1 MEPES
6 EAEPAKTPTKRHK
19 CAACF
24 KQYKKKDHLIVHMK
38 TSYHSVHQPKCE
50 VCKRH
55 CKSFESLR
63 EHLTGPLR
71 KVHCSTIFS
80 ANGCDLCMKIFDS
93 PDAASEH
100 KEACRLPPPVAI
112 ATLLSHSPGPQNNM
126 SSSTDSRDSKAIAMD
141 CEMVG
146 GGTDGSIDICARVCL
161 IDEEENLVFHA
172 YIRPVIPVTNYRHE
186 VTGLTEEHLQVAI
199 QLEEVQAK
207 IKEILYNGEA
217 VGRLRLN
224 SNKARL
230 LVGHDLEHDLKSLR
244 FSYPDHL
251 LRDTAKY
258 HPLMKTNLV
267 SHSLKYL
274 TQTYLGH
281 TIQAG
286 IHDPYEDAISAMR
299 LYKRMRAQL
308 HKLQG
313 HAFNDTNN
321 HTPSF
326 ISVFELKKHRELEKM
341 SPEELLELSRPN
353 YRCWCLDSMTT
364 IQEESANNPW
374 GSW

>member
-1 MEPES
+1 
-6 EAEPAKTPTKRHK
+6 
-19 CAACF
+19 
-24 KQYKKKDHLIVHMK
+24 
-38 TSYHSVHQPKCE
+38 
-50 VCKRH
+50 
-55 CKSFESLR
+55 
-63 EHLTGPLR
+63 
-71 KVHCSTIFS
+71 
-80 ANGCDLCMKIFDS
+80 MKIFDS

-112 ATLLSHSPGPQNNM
+112 VLKTICQVQLIPE
-126 SSSTDSRDSKAIAMD
+126 TRKAIAMD

-267 SHSLKYL
+267 SHSLNTSLKHI
-274 TQTYLGH
+274 LGKH

-308 HKLQG
+308 HQLQG